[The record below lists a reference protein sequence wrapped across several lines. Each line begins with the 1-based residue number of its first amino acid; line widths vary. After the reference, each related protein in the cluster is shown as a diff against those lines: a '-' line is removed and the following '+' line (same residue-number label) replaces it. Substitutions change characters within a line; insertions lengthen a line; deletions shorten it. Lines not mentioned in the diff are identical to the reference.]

1 MKREDFERL
10 KEEEKKHLREIR
22 ALKQRLK
29 EAQRMQRIGRALHD
43 LESAGDLEGFERSLE
58 DVERRAL
65 EQEARLDMAIESA
78 GSEPPTEL
86 PEVDEEALK
95 LARAAD
101 FIRRMKV
108 SLAEGEPAPEPAAP
122 TVDDGTREEGADLP
136 SDEESED
143 FEKTIGRM
151 TPREKKKQ

>member
-10 KEEEKKHLREIR
+10 KEEEKNHLREIR
-22 ALKQRLK
+22 ALKQKLK

-43 LESAGDLEGFERSLE
+43 IESAGDLEGFEQSLE
-58 DVERRAL
+58 EVERKAL
-65 EQEARLDMAIESA
+65 EQEARLDLAIDSA
-78 GSEPPTEL
+78 GSEQSADL
-86 PEVDEEALK
+86 PAVDEEALK

-108 SLAEGEPAPEPAAP
+108 SMGEATGAKPDVPLNDPAQL
-122 TVDDGTREEGADLP
+122 GEE
-136 SDEESED
+136 EESTGASEEKASD

-151 TPREKKKQ
+151 TPREKK

>member
-29 EAQRMQRIGRALHD
+29 EAQRMQRIGSALRD
-43 LESAGDLEGFERSLE
+43 IESGGNLEGFERSLE
-58 DVERRAL
+58 DVERKAL

-78 GSEPPTEL
+78 ASEEPAEL

-108 SLAEGEPAPEPAAP
+108 SLAEGEPPPKPARAGVEHDEPKDKAPDE
-122 TVDDGTREEGADLP
+122 TDGGSPDY
-136 SDEESED
+136 
-143 FEKTIGRM
+143 EKTIGRM
-151 TPREKKKQ
+151 TPREKKK

>member
-10 KEEEKKHLREIR
+10 KEEEKNHLREIR
-22 ALKQRLK
+22 ALKQKLK

-43 LESAGDLEGFERSLE
+43 IESAGDLEGFEQSLE
-58 DVERRAL
+58 EVERKAL
-65 EQEARLDMAIESA
+65 EQEARLDLAIDSA
-78 GSEPPTEL
+78 GSEQSADL

-108 SLAEGEPAPEPAAP
+108 SMGEDTGAKSDVSLNDPAPS
-122 TVDDGTREEGADLP
+122 GEE
-136 SDEESED
+136 EESAGASEEKASD

-151 TPREKKKQ
+151 TPREKK